1 MKKVLLLLL
10 LLSLSVSAQTQT
22 LDPVASLRE
31 QIQAASSAPEQN
43 RLRLKLADLLLTS
56 GHKSEAVAEL
66 QQMAGS
72 SDFDPVGFY
81 NLGNFFARLGESEAA
96 VAAYRT
102 AIEQR
107 NGQYSR
113 AYNNLGVVLLRAGRW
128 DEAHDALLS
137 ALKLENFRYAEASYN
152 LGRVYAARGQKDLA
166 VREWRRA
173 LAVDPR
179 HDAAAQ
185 ALANAL
191 VNVGTEDRVV
201 VKSPSAKAPHN
212 AEPKKAA
219 PTSAPSDAGSQ
230 LTLDQASFDYL
241 QRARSASERGKM
253 LEAVENYR
261 RVLNREGGYFAPAN
275 LELSFALIGLKRQDE
290 ALANLLQVSQR
301 DGARYPISYFHLGRI
316 YESKGELKLAEA
328 AFSRAASTYQ
338 PTNPQFLLD
347 LSRVREKLG
356 DFKGALDAM
365 EQYLKLMQA
374 QGQKPAWT
382 DERLAELRSKA
393 RQN

>member
-10 LLSLSVSAQTQT
+10 LLSLSVSVQTQT

-66 QQMAGS
+66 EQMAGS

-113 AYNNLGVVLLRAGRW
+113 AYNKLGVVLLRTGRW
-128 DEAHDALLS
+128 DEAQDALLS

-152 LGRVYAARGQKDLA
+152 LGRVYAVRGQKDLA
-166 VREWRRA
+166 LREWRRA

-191 VNVGTEDRVV
+191 VSVGNEDRII
-201 VKSPSAKAPHN
+201 VKSPSAEAPRN
-212 AEPKKAA
+212 AETKKSVSAEVS
-219 PTSAPSDAGSQ
+219 TSTALS
-230 LTLDQASFDYL
+230 LDQASFDSL

-253 LEAVENYR
+253 LEAVEN
-261 RVLNREGGYFAPAN
+261 
-275 LELSFALIGLKRQDE
+275 
-290 ALANLLQVSQR
+290 
-301 DGARYPISYFHLGRI
+301 
-316 YESKGELKLAEA
+316 
-328 AFSRAASTYQ
+328 
-338 PTNPQFLLD
+338 
-347 LSRVREKLG
+347 
-356 DFKGALDAM
+356 
-365 EQYLKLMQA
+365 
-374 QGQKPAWT
+374 
-382 DERLAELRSKA
+382 
-393 RQN
+393 

>member
-22 LDPVASLRE
+22 SDPTASLRE
-31 QIQAASSAPEQN
+31 QIQGASTAPERN

-56 GHKSEAVAEL
+56 DRKSEAVAEL

-72 SDFDPVGFY
+72 SDFDPIGFY
-81 NLGNFFARLGESEAA
+81 NLGNFFARLGEPEAA
-96 VAAYRT
+96 ITAYRT
-102 AIEQR
+102 AIDQR
-107 NGQYSR
+107 KGQYSR
-113 AYNNLGVVLLRAGRW
+113 AYNNLGVVLLRTGRW
-128 DEAHDALLS
+128 DEAQDALLS

-152 LGRVYAARGQKDLA
+152 LGRVYAVRGQKDLA

-185 ALANAL
+185 VLANAL
-191 VNVGTEDRVV
+191 VSVGNEDRVI
-201 VKSPSAKAPHN
+201 VKSPSAEAPRN
-212 AEPKKAA
+212 AETKKSVSAA
-219 PTSAPSDAGSQ
+219 VSTSTALS
-230 LTLDQASFDYL
+230 LDQASFDFL

-301 DGARYPISYFHLGRI
+301 DGARYPISYFHLGRL
-316 YESKGELKLAEA
+316 YESKGELKLAET
-328 AFSRAASTYQ
+328 AFSQAASTYQ
-338 PTNPQFLLD
+338 PINPQFLLD

-365 EQYLKLMQA
+365 QNYVTAVQA
-374 QGQKPAWT
+374 QGQKPVWCA
-382 DERLAELRSKA
+382 ERIAELRTKA
-393 RQN
+393 SQD